1 MVDQSSKHETT
12 VPVGFGGEAFLETLN
27 NNNVELVFINSGTD
41 TFPIQEAA
49 AKYQAEGKRTPK
61 FILCPDETTAVAAAH
76 EPRRPAVGHSV
87 VLGARGAGD
96 RRDALLLG
104 PGGNG

>member
-12 VPVGFGGEAFLETLN
+12 VQVDFGGEAFLETLN
-27 NNNVELVFINSGTD
+27 NNDVEVVFINSGTD

-76 EPRRPAVGHSV
+76 PPCRRSSS
-87 VLGARGAGD
+87 
-96 RRDALLLG
+96 
-104 PGGNG
+104 